1 MADHDTHDHTGVPGV
16 GTALTVKD
24 EGTPLATAATSL
36 DFVGAG
42 VTASGTGVGKTI
54 TIPGGGGF
62 GSDSATVATGE
73 SKSNAGYAALT
84 TPGPAVTIT
93 VNTKCLVILS
103 AQNYFSN
110 NAGTYARMSFS
121 ASGANTI
128 AAADT
133 QCLEACS
140 GNDATGAVE
149 VTGSRSVFLSGLAP
163 GSTTF
168 TALYK
173 SAGAAGTSY
182 WGNRQ
187 LTVLL
192 LD

>member
-1 MADHDTHDHTGVPGV
+1 MSGTYTLPGV
-16 GTALTVKD
+16 LLSGTHGAR
-24 EGTPLATAATSL
+24 PAATT
-36 DFVGAG
+36 V
-42 VTASGTGVGKTI
+42 ASGTLYAETDTGQTYQSDGASTW
-54 TIPGGGGF
+54 TAWGSPGGGGF
-62 GSDSATVATGE
+62 GSGSSTVATGE

-110 NAGTYARMSFS
+110 NTGTTAKMSFS

-128 AAADT
+128 SAADT
-133 QCLEACS
+133 QCLETGS
-140 GNDATGAVE
+140 GNDGGGLFE
-149 VTGSRSVFLSGLAP
+149 FSGSRSVFLSGLTP

-173 SAGAAGTSY
+173 SSGAAGTSY
-182 WGNRQ
+182 WANRQ